1 MASGKRAPERAEGGP
16 MHPHLTYII
25 AQERVADLRAAAE
38 RSRRTAA
45 DPLLLADGRR
55 LKIRPIERED
65 RDRYRR
71 LFTRLTAESR
81 YRRFFSPKA

>member
-1 MASGKRAPERAEGGP
+1 

-45 DPLLLADGRR
+45 DPLQLADGRR

-65 RDRYRR
+65 RDRFRR
-71 LFTRLTAESR
+71 LFTRLTPQSR
-81 YRRFFSPKA
+81 